1 MVKNTFENAT
11 VYEAPG
17 HHDVTLRRFH
27 GKEETGAEKFWVGLS
42 HFEPHGGAGWGYKDN
57 GCEKVYFM
65 LNGQMTV
72 KDREGNEWVL
82 VIITYPGV

>member
-42 HFEPHGGAGWGYKDN
+42 HFEALAGVTKTTGARKLTS
-57 GCEKVYFM
+57 C
-65 LNGQMTV
+65 
-72 KDREGNEWVL
+72 
-82 VIITYPGV
+82 